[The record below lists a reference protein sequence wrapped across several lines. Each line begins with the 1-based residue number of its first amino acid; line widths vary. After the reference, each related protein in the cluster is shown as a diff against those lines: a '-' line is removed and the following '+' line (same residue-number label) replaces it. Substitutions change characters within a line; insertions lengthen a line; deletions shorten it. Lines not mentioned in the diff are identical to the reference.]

1 MRDLPKTHKEKI
13 AKKYGLSVHETPL
26 FDIAPSL
33 NLDSFFPSDP
43 CHSEYAGIT
52 KLAHQILLG
61 SILSPRGQEQYTEEL
76 RRFPFPFGWGRLQSP
91 THHLDSYQLQE
102 HARAS
107 IIIPLLLRSC
117 LRKDWIV
124 PFYLSSL
131 KKIIPDVCPID
142 YIVRV
147 FARIA
152 KNNTVLL
159 SRKISASDCKQLPQI
174 IRNARHGLQRLLE
187 AAAEM
192 PPQSRTQPQSSK
204 KTREFRN
211 MMRRPNMH
219 IGVHYPRQAEEYGV
233 TNNSMVLAGESKH
246 RYETIYSFFQSH
258 FAS

>member
-1 MRDLPKTHKEKI
+1 MCVYSLSMECVDTMSSAVAKRGEK
-13 AKKYGLSVHETPL
+13 LT
-26 FDIAPSL
+26 
-33 NLDSFFPSDP
+33 NL
-43 CHSEYAGIT
+43 T
-52 KLAHQILLG
+52 
-61 SILSPRGQEQYTEEL
+61 
-76 RRFPFPFGWGRLQSP
+76 
-91 THHLDSYQLQE
+91 YQLQE

-159 SRKISASDCKQLPQI
+159 SHKISSSDCKKLPQI
-174 IRNARHGLQRLLE
+174 IRNARYGLHRLLE

-192 PPQSRTQPQSSK
+192 PP
-204 KTREFRN
+204 
-211 MMRRPNMH
+211 
-219 IGVHYPRQAEEYGV
+219 
-233 TNNSMVLAGESKH
+233 
-246 RYETIYSFFQSH
+246 
-258 FAS
+258 